1 MARGAS
7 REFTETTLH
16 PALGGGG
23 AVVGAGG
30 GGGGGSGVGPGAG
43 AVPGAGVGV
52 GASLA
57 SPPPQAAAN
66 RAAARAVS
74 RAMRTGCKVLRVFM
88 DAIFWMKLGSSAYLI
103 SGGCYCF

>member
-23 AVVGAGG
+23 AGG
-30 GGGGGSGVGPGAG
+30 GGGGPGGGPVRGG
-43 AVPGAGVGV
+43 GVGV

-57 SPPPQAAAN
+57 PPPPQAAAN

-74 RAMRTGCKVLRVFM
+74 RALRTGCKVLRVFM